1 MKTMFKTIGLVA
13 AAAIGALLAY
23 AASRPDTFRVQRSI
37 AIHAPAGKLFPM
49 INDLRQF
56 SAWNPYE
63 KKDPAIRI
71 RIHYRGA
78 ASGPG
83 AGYDFE
89 GNQDVGKGSIDIIG
103 AVAPAK
109 VTMQLTMREPFEGRN
124 TVEFDLAPQ
133 GQATSVTWAMHG
145 PSPFLGKLIGVF
157 MDMDHMI
164 GRDFEAGLANLKTL
178 AERR

>member
-37 AIHAPAGKLFPM
+37 AIQAPAGKLFPM

-63 KKDPAIRI
+63 KKDPAIRVS
-71 RIHYRGA
+71 YRGA

-89 GNQDVGKGSIDIIG
+89 GNKEVGKGSIDIVD
-103 AVAPAK
+103 ASAPAK
-109 VTMQLTMREPFEGRN
+109 VTMQLTMLEPFAGRN
-124 TVEFDLAPQ
+124 TVEFSLVPQ